1 MTIWIYSRLFLA
13 NLALTFGVVAHLI
26 GYFIVG
32 ATVTP
37 EVYRG
42 MPPAS
47 KVLYIPIYFWVLF
60 FELKTDS
67 IKNVVDTVVI
77 SYCTNYDFF
86 WISL

>member
-1 MTIWIYSRLFLA
+1 MTLWFIPAYFSA

-47 KVLYIPIYFWVLF
+47 KVLYIFTFKYFLF
-60 FELKTDS
+60 KSKTDS

-77 SYCTNYDFF
+77 TYCTNYDIF
-86 WISL
+86 